1 MAGTNRYQIRYDVL
15 IMVSML
21 CLSVYTVNPDPF
33 HFETYSS
40 ISQDAFENKETRD
53 QYNSSQCPD
62 IVSDQ
67 TTSVLYNLQ
76 KEVPKSKN
84 AQKNDLIHNS
94 FESAGDSTINNN
106 RDVGIW
112 FYANFYEHTPPV
124 SIIDQFVK
132 FDINTIYFAGS
143 TTVDWQDPDKFR
155 SFADFIC
162 YAYSKGLNVYAVTL
176 EDPFFAF
183 AKEKEIQNAFAN
195 FIKSTKGLFETF
207 MVDVEP
213 HTLHLADPL
222 LFVPQYIR
230 MSLILQNV
238 ANHHNVTY
246 VDTVPYWYHSVIK
259 NIGISSGIDILGG
272 NEVNF
277 MDYSYSFNQ
286 SITNIN
292 KIMTEIKKPFTI
304 SIKVTPGY
312 GDPYLNELELT
323 KTINYLQNNSI
334 PYGIFESQYLLRN
347 MHDLSKR

>member
-1 MAGTNRYQIRYDVL
+1 MRFDVL
-15 IMVSML
+15 VMVSML
-21 CLSVYTVNPDPF
+21 CLSVYTVNQDPF
-33 HFETYSS
+33 HFELYSS
-40 ISQDAFENKETRD
+40 SSLNTIENKKTRD
-53 QYNSSQCPD
+53 LYSSNQCPP
-62 IVSDQ
+62 IVSEQ
-67 TTSVLYNLQ
+67 TTSDIINLQ
-76 KEVPKSKN
+76 KEIPKSKN
-84 AQKNDLIHNS
+84 AQKNDLIHNE
-94 FESAGDSTINNN
+94 FESTGDSTINHNPA
-106 RDVGIW
+106 VGIW
-112 FYANFYEHTPPV
+112 FYANFYEDTLPL

-155 SFADFIC
+155 SFANFVC

-176 EDPFFAF
+176 EDPFFTF
-183 AKEKEIQNAFAN
+183 AKETEIQNAFGN
-195 FIKSTKGLFETF
+195 FINSTKGLFKTF

-230 MSLILQNV
+230 MSLILQQV

-292 KIMTEIKKPFTI
+292 KIMPEIKKPFTI

-323 KTINYLQNNSI
+323 KTINHLKNNSI

-347 MHDLSKR
+347 IPDLSER